1 MADVGRPSL
10 DERLDDVDTRVR
22 EQMLNFLRN
31 FADCKDDLDAVFN
44 AVVTPRLLGALESRD
59 PDVVIQAAF
68 ALANLANG
76 HAQRQALILEH
87 GQLLRSLRS
96 ALVSAPADA
105 HCAALRRSLS
115 SRGVLQGSV

>member
-1 MADVGRPSL
+1 VRTRDQGRVGRPSL

-22 EQMLNFLRN
+22 EQMLKFLRN
-31 FADCKDDLDAVFN
+31 FADCKDDLDAL
-44 AVVTPRLLGALESRD
+44 VTPRLLGALESRD
-59 PDVVIQAAF
+59 PDVVIQVAF

-105 HCAALRRSLS
+105 HCAALR
-115 SRGVLQGSV
+115 